1 MMYQRWPK
9 RDTDKCYFKMPN
21 EVFCLGLEAREIA
34 IYAYLLRCEDRETYQ
49 CHPSYRTIGRAVK
62 MCENTVRKYVLGL
75 EEKGLIF
82 TEPTTITTKDGRIRN
97 GSLRYTIRPIQ
108 EALEIFYQRQLTR
121 ADEEAEKARME
132 KRLAQL
138 DQQKAINETE
148 GVSA

>member
-1 MMYQRWPK
+1 MYQRWPK

-21 EVFCLGLEAREIA
+21 EVFCLDLDSKEIS

-49 CHPSYRTIGRAVK
+49 CHPSYRTIGKAVK
-62 MCENTVRKYVLGL
+62 MCENTVRKYVLSL
-75 EEKGLIF
+75 EEKGLIR
-82 TEPTTITTKDGRIRN
+82 TEPTTITTKDGRVRN

-121 ADEEAEKARME
+121 ADEEAEKVRLR
-132 KRLAQL
+132 KRLTQL
-138 DQQKAINETE
+138 SKQNTINETE